1 MKLLKIRIHNLI
13 EQREKLKKRIKK
25 LNIEPSMISP
35 TSLDE
40 QFLKKAIS
48 LIEENISNNDYSID
62 DLSSNMR
69 LSSDNFYRKIKNLSG
84 LSATQFIT
92 IIKLKRAA
100 QLLDNSDYSISE
112 ILYAVGFSS
121 PSYFAK
127 CFKKQYGISPSQYQN
142 KTT

>member
-1 MKLLKIRIHNLI
+1 
-13 EQREKLKKRIKK
+13 
-25 LNIEPSMISP
+25 MISP